1 MKFIIALLLFFILFS
16 LCWPLAIGVFFLLI
30 FFWLLLLPFQILG
43 FTLAVIFK
51 LIGAIFMLPFKLLG
65 M

>member
-1 MKFIIALLLFFILFS
+1 MKFIIALLLFFIFFS

-43 FTLAVIFK
+43 FTLALVFK
-51 LIGAIFMLPFKLLG
+51 IIAGILVLPFKLLG